1 MSLYQQF
8 KATKKL
14 VEKTKFVKI
23 YTCRFHDKL
32 YKIVVTKR
40 FADKH
45 TVLKCEENH
54 ILWDQ
59 IPALFNWGGRMH
71 GEYRPVYQTGQDKGY
86 TVLFVVRGKP
96 NGVIGL
102 DDGIFCSADKFD
114 ENCVNVMTY
123 KHFKKL

>member
-8 KATKKL
+8 KTTKNL
-14 VEKTKFVKI
+14 VEQTKFVKV
-23 YTCRFHDKL
+23 YTCRLHDKS

-40 FADKH
+40 FANKH
-45 TVLKCEENH
+45 TVLKCEDNH

-59 IPALFNWGGRMH
+59 IPALFNWGGNMH
-71 GEYRPVYQTGQDKGY
+71 GEYRPVYQVGQDKGR

-102 DDGIFCSADKFD
+102 DDGIFRSSEKFD
-114 ENCVNVMTY
+114 ENGVNVMTY
-123 KHFKKL
+123 KRFKKL